1 MKPWN
6 DDQTQS
12 RRLVLSET
20 HVATGGMSVRFATE
34 QIHSTTE
41 WRCLDE
47 DHHLLFVHRAGK
59 VRSMETDLD
68 WGPSG
73 RVLPK
78 VGDIWVVPA
87 GDECAALVEG
97 ETVDTCQIAI
107 PMRLLDAPTLVPRIK
122 HRNPLIHQMVERIYA
137 VADRGDAAAQLL
149 TDSMGET
156 LRLAVAVTCAENP
169 PVPVERR
176 ANTLDATTR
185 SKVIEFLEDSID
197 SMVTLETLAQQANMP
212 VPVFITAFRAAFHT
226 TPYQYLLDLR
236 FERAKHLLRF
246 TSRTIAEIS
255 ALVGFSRP
263 SHFSSAFRRRV
274 GLSPRAYRERR

>member
-1 MKPWN
+1 M
-6 DDQTQS
+6 
-12 RRLVLSET
+12 LSEM
-20 HVATGGMSVRFATE
+20 HVATGGISVRFATE

-122 HRNPLIHQMVERIYA
+122 HRNPLIHQMVERIHA
-137 VADRGDAAAQLL
+137 VAERGDAAAQLL